1 MKKVD
6 DTKRK
11 FLIFKRITNKLRR
24 KIRMEKNFV
33 KKKEKDDF
41 LTVYLLEA
49 RKMFL
54 PSLETLRDSTCQLI
68 YLFAEI

>member
-1 MKKVD
+1 
-6 DTKRK
+6 
-11 FLIFKRITNKLRR
+11 
-24 KIRMEKNFV
+24 MEKNFV

>member
-54 PSLETLRDSTCQLI
+54 P
-68 YLFAEI
+68 